1 MSTTELSKGV
11 RGNDELIKIKNKQ
24 IFSVIAF
31 CIIISLCFILSK
43 KFIYGKATIRG
54 TSLRTTYRPGYLIV
68 FDDSSCSSVF
78 VIANPDDY
86 PEYMQNGLEVNA
98 IGIFH
103 SSGIGRSCYGHC
115 INIIYLLHVVE
126 PNEFPP
132 ISLVL
137 LKLAAIFLVC
147 LISLFGIIFLLY
159 KILMFKDKRI
169 YLKSSKSSS

>member
-1 MSTTELSKGV
+1 MSTTELSKRV

-24 IFSVIAF
+24 IFTVIAF

-54 TSLRTTYRPGYLIV
+54 TSLRPGYLIV
-68 FDDSSCSSVF
+68 FDDSSCSSVC

-137 LKLAAIFLVC
+137 LKLAGIFLVC
-147 LISLFGIIFLLY
+147 LIGVFGITFLLY

-169 YLKSSKSSS
+169 YLKSSNKNR